1 MSNYRLEQENNRIQR
16 NGMECFIQEF
26 HAKGPCTNHHVHP
39 AVEIL
44 YILRGDFRI
53 TSDNEEFFVH
63 PGDLVLVRSYALH
76 LIHALSESTGT
87 YYVLKLTPAF
97 LLDISSKDRGSGY
110 LLSLALQNQSVKT
123 IWTKEECRSSRI
135 ADSMERL
142 MRESGSTTFGSDIA
156 VKICAAEIVLTLLR
170 DLDQENCR
178 GSELASNEDLTRR
191 IYDATV
197 FINKHY
203 ADEITAQ
210 DCSRHV
216 NLSYSYFSRNFRR
229 LTGKTFSDYLNNVR
243 ISRAERELFSTE
255 KSITDIA
262 TECGFNTV
270 SYFISKFREKKG
282 ITPSVYREQSGG
294 LL

>member
-1 MSNYRLEQENNRIQR
+1 MSDYRLEQENNRIQR

-53 TSDNEEFFVH
+53 ISDDGEYLAH

-76 LIHALSESTGT
+76 LIHALSEDSGS
-87 YYVLKLTPAF
+87 YYVLKLKPSF
-97 LLDISSKDRGSGY
+97 LLDISSKDRGSAY
-110 LLSLALQNQSVKT
+110 LLRLALQNQTGKT
-123 IWTKEECRSSRI
+123 VWPAAECSANRI

-178 GSELASNEDLTRR
+178 SSELASNEDLTRR

-243 ISRAERELFSTE
+243 ISRAERELSSTE

-262 TECGFNTV
+262 AECGFNTV

-282 ITPSVYREQSGG
+282 ITPSVYREKAGG